1 MNTISRRSLLA
12 GGAAAGAAL
21 ALGGPAAVRAQ
32 TAPLAARW
40 PLEIYDVHIHCSLV
54 YFQPIE
60 SLVYEMDRAGVPH
73 GSLTQFFGQ
82 YDNEYQ
88 FAVQKRFPGRFGNIV
103 HVDGTKPAS
112 VQLLKDY
119 AARGACGV
127 RLDPGVRTAGPDPY
141 AVWRGAADAGLSISV
156 FGGTVQS
163 LLTDEFAKIVGMFP
177 QTPMV
182 LEHQAGDYNNFASL
196 DDVKK
201 AFALSRFPNA
211 YIMIGGLGE
220 FSRRANPVTR
230 PLPFVQPIPPVID
243 LAYDA
248 FGPQRM
254 MWGSDFPA
262 SAPREGYTHALE
274 WTMDY
279 LSSKSISDREYI
291 FGKTGR
297 TVFPIKGPGAA

>member
-1 MNTISRRSLLA
+1 MNAISRRSLLA

-21 ALGGPAAVRAQ
+21 ALGNPGAAFAQ
-32 TAPLAARW
+32 SAPLAARW
-40 PLEIYDVHIHCSLV
+40 PFPIYDVHIHCSLV

-60 SLVYEMDRAGVPH
+60 SLIAEMDRAGVPH

-88 FAVQKRFPGRFGNIV
+88 FQVQKRFPGRFGNIV
-103 HVDGTKPAS
+103 HVDGTRPDS
-112 VQLLKDY
+112 PQTLKAY
-119 AARGACGV
+119 ADRGACGV

-141 AVWRGAADAGLSISV
+141 AVWKGAAAAGLSISV
-156 FGGTVQS
+156 FGGTVTS
-163 LLTDEFAKIVGMFP
+163 LLTDEFAQIVQMLP
-177 QTPMV
+177 QTSFV
-182 LEHQAGDYNNFASL
+182 LEHQAGDYNNFAAL

-211 YIMIGGLGE
+211 FIMIGGLGE

-230 PLPFVQPIPPVID
+230 PLPFVQPIPPVLD
-243 LAYDA
+243 MAYDA

-279 LSSKSISDREYI
+279 LSTKSVEDRAWM
-291 FGKTGR
+291 FGRTGR
-297 TVFPIKGPGAA
+297 TVFPVKTV

>member
-1 MNTISRRSLLA
+1 MNTLSRRSLLA

-21 ALGGPAAVRAQ
+21 ALGDVPAAQAQ
-32 TAPLAARW
+32 NSGLAARW
-40 PLEIYDVHIHCSLV
+40 PFEIYDVHIHCSLV
-54 YFQPIE
+54 YFQPVE
-60 SLVYEMDRAGVPH
+60 SLIAEMDRAGVPH

-88 FAVQKRFPGRFGNIV
+88 FQVQRRFPGRFGNIV
-103 HVDGTKPAS
+103 HIDGTRPDAP
-112 VQLLKDY
+112 QLLKAY
-119 AARGACGV
+119 ADRGACGV
-127 RLDPGVRTAGPDPY
+127 RLDPAVRTAGPDPY
-141 AVWRGAADAGLSISV
+141 AVWKGAAAAGLSISV
-156 FGGTVQS
+156 FGGTVAS
-163 LLTDEFAKIVGMFP
+163 LLTDAFAQVIQMIP
-177 QTPMV
+177 QTPLV

-201 AFALSRFPNA
+201 AFALARFPNT

-279 LSSKSISDREYI
+279 LSSKSIEDRAWI
-291 FGKTGR
+291 FGRTGR
-297 TVFPIKGPGAA
+297 QVFPVKMV

>member
-1 MNTISRRSLLA
+1 MSTLSRRSLLA

-21 ALGGPAAVRAQ
+21 ALGNAGAALAQ
-32 TAPLAARW
+32 TVPLAARW
-40 PLEIYDVHIHCSLV
+40 PFEIYDVHIHCSLV

-60 SLVYEMDRAGVPH
+60 SLIFEMDRAGVPH

-88 FAVQKRFPGRFGNIV
+88 FQVQKRFPGRFGNIV
-103 HVDGTKPAS
+103 HVDGTRPDS
-112 VQLLKDY
+112 PQRLKAY
-119 AARGACGV
+119 ADRGACGV

-141 AVWRGAADAGLSISV
+141 AVWKGAAAAGLSISV
-156 FGGTVQS
+156 FGGTVTS
-163 LLTDEFAKIVGMFP
+163 LLTDEFAQIIQLIP
-177 QTPMV
+177 QTKIV
-182 LEHQAGDYNNFASL
+182 LEHQAGDYNNFAAV

-201 AFALSRFPNA
+201 AFALSRFPNTF
-211 YIMIGGLGE
+211 IMIGGLGE

-230 PLPFVQPIPPVID
+230 PLPFVQPIPPVLD
-243 LAYDA
+243 MAYDA

-262 SAPREGYTHALE
+262 SAPREGYRHALE

-279 LSSKSISDREYI
+279 LSTKSIEDREWM
-291 FGKTGR
+291 FGRTGR
-297 TVFPIKGPGAA
+297 AVFPVKVV

>member
-1 MNTISRRSLLA
+1 MSALSRRSLLA

-21 ALGGPAAVRAQ
+21 ALGNVPAALAQ
-32 TAPLAARW
+32 TARPAVHW
-40 PLEIYDVHIHCSLV
+40 PVEIYDVHIHCSLV

-103 HVDGTKPAS
+103 HVDGTRPDS
-112 VQLLKDY
+112 PQLLKTY
-119 AARGACGV
+119 ADRGACGV
-127 RLDPGVRTAGPDPY
+127 RLDPGVRTAGSDPY
-141 AVWRGAADAGLSISV
+141 AVWKGAAAAGLSISV
-156 FGGTVQS
+156 FGGSVAS
-163 LLTDEFAKIVGMFP
+163 LLTDDFAKIVAMFP

-182 LEHQAGDYNNFASL
+182 LEHQAGDYNNFAAL

-201 AFALSRFPNA
+201 AFALSRFPNT

-243 LAYDA
+243 LAFDA

-262 SAPREGYTHALE
+262 SAPREGYAHSLE

-279 LSSKSISDREYI
+279 LGAKSINDREYI

-297 TVFPIKGPGAA
+297 TVFPVKVV

>member
-1 MNTISRRSLLA
+1 MSTISRRSLLA

-21 ALGGPAAVRAQ
+21 ALGNVPAAQAQ
-32 TAPLAARW
+32 NAGLAARW
-40 PLEIYDVHIHCSLV
+40 PFEIYDVHIHCSLV

-60 SLVYEMDRAGVPH
+60 SLVFEMDRAGVPH

-88 FAVQKRFPGRFGNIV
+88 FQVQSRFPGRFGNIV

-112 VQLLKDY
+112 VQQLKSY

-127 RLDPGVRTAGPDPY
+127 RLDPGVRTAGGDPF
-141 AVWRGAADAGLSISV
+141 AVWKGAADAGLSISV
-156 FGGTVQS
+156 FGGTVTS
-163 LLTDEFAKIVGMFP
+163 LLTDEFAQIVALLP
-177 QTPMV
+177 QTSFV
-182 LEHQAGDYNNFASL
+182 LEHQAGDYNNFAAL

-201 AFALSRFPNA
+201 AFALSRFPNT

-243 LAYDA
+243 MAYDA

-262 SAPREGYTHALE
+262 SAPREGYSHSLE

-279 LSSKSISDREYI
+279 LSTKSIEDRTWI
-291 FGKTGR
+291 FGRTGR
-297 TVFPIKGPGAA
+297 QVFPVKA